1 MGQAVGMVRINRV
14 YTRAG
19 DDGTTALVGGQ
30 RVPKDSIRIE
40 AYGTVDELNSVVGVA
55 IASNVSPRLVEPLQ
69 TIQQVLFNLGSQLAL
84 DAADAGRI
92 ELPSVTME
100 HVSRLEKLMDEW
112 NDELP
117 DLKSFVVPGGTVA
130 SAQLQV
136 ARTVCR
142 RAERVI
148 LALRREEAVE
158 PQVIAYVNRL
168 SDLLFVAARVE
179 NADKGEAE
187 VLWDSRAF

>member
-30 RVPKDSIRIE
+30 RVPKDSLRIE

-55 IASNVSPRLVEPLQ
+55 ITSNVSPRLVEPLQ

-117 DLKSFVVPGGTVA
+117 DLKSFVLPGGTVA

>member
-30 RVPKDSIRIE
+30 RVPKDSLRIE

-117 DLKSFVVPGGTVA
+117 DLKSFVLPGGTVA

>member
-117 DLKSFVVPGGTVA
+117 DLKSFVLPGGTVA